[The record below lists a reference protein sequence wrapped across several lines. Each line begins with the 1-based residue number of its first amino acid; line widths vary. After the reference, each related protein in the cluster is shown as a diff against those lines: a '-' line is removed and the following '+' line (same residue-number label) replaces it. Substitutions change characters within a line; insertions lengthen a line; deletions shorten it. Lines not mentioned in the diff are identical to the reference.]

1 MLNKILIASNIVLIL
16 AVGFLYLKQYSN
28 STTTFMPQVGDS
40 TSIEALNPTDI
51 KKSKIVFVNS
61 DSLLEKYEY
70 YKVLIQDLESR
81 KRRIE
86 GQFESQARSLQ
97 SQIEAYQQK
106 GKLGNLTAEEIEST
120 EMRLM
125 KQRDEILKNRDEQ
138 LGRLM
143 TEEKQMTEKLFD
155 KIYAYVKKYNEQTGY
170 QFVLGYNR
178 GSGILFADNSLDI
191 TKDIVEGLNNDY
203 KKNQK

>member
-1 MLNKILIASNIVLIL
+1 
-16 AVGFLYLKQYSN
+16 
-28 STTTFMPQVGDS
+28 MPQSNDS
-40 TSIEALNPTDI
+40 TSTEAINPTDI

-61 DSLLEKYEY
+61 DSLLENYEY
-70 YKVLIQDLESR
+70 YKVLIQDLEAR

-86 GQFESQARSLQ
+86 GQFETQARSLQ
-97 SQIEAYQQK
+97 SQIETYQQK
-106 GKLGNLTAEEIEST
+106 GKLGTLTAEEIEST

-125 KQRDEILKNRDEQ
+125 KQRDDIIKTRDEQ

-143 TEEKQMTEKLFD
+143 GEEKEMTEKLFD
-155 KIYAYVKKYNEQTGY
+155 KIYAYVKKYNEKTGY

-191 TKDIVEGLNNDY
+191 TKDIVDGLNSEY
-203 KKNQK
+203 KSIKK